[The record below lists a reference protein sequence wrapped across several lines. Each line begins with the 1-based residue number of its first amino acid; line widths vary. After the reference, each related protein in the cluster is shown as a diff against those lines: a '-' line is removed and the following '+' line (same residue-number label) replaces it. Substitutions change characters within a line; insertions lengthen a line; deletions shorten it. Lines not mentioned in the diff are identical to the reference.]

1 MRFQIAFAKS
11 LAAGLASVTG
21 LASQMR
27 VVFECRD
34 FLLKFCAAFVL
45 VATATSETLQCWHT
59 CKAHVSVISLCDLIS
74 AVVFELVAQRTRYG
88 FHA

>member
-34 FLLKFCAAFVL
+34 FLVEFCGAFVL

-59 CKAHVSVISLCDLIS
+59 RKAHVSIISFGDL
-74 AVVFELVAQRTRYG
+74 VRFLELATQHTRYK
-88 FHA
+88 FQH